1 MGIVNK
7 VYKKTIMDFKLL
19 LHTCNTRVIFSQFHH
34 RYILCKFNNQTDSLP
49 DSSPIK
55 QFHTDWTNELTF
67 ADLIEVNM
75 LCPSQATRE
84 MTCASL
90 FFSYLLSLSI
100 SSVLN
105 RLWHLHGC
113 RVRRLKY
120 NSTWSPVSTRSV
132 HKPFG

>member
-1 MGIVNK
+1 MNK
-7 VYKKTIMDFKLL
+7 VYNKTIMDFKLF
-19 LHTCNTRVIFSQFHH
+19 LHTCNTRVIFSLLQH
-34 RYILCKFNNQTDSLP
+34 RYILCKFSNQTDSLP

-67 ADLIEVNM
+67 AALIEVNM
-75 LCPSQATRE
+75 LRPSQATSE
-84 MTCASL
+84 VTCASL

-113 RVRRLKY
+113 RVPRLKY
-120 NSTWSPVSTRSV
+120 NSTWSPVSTCSV
-132 HKPFG
+132 HKFFG

>member
-1 MGIVNK
+1 
-7 VYKKTIMDFKLL
+7 MDFQLL

-49 DSSPIK
+49 DGSPIK

-84 MTCASL
+84 VTCASL
-90 FFSYLLSLSI
+90 FFFI
-100 SSVLN
+100 SSFTF
-105 RLWHLHGC
+105 HLISSKQALASSWLSC
-113 RVRRLKY
+113 PSTKIQQYMVSSQYTLCAQTFWLKELCY
-120 NSTWSPVSTRSV
+120 ER
-132 HKPFG
+132 

>member
-1 MGIVNK
+1 
-7 VYKKTIMDFKLL
+7 MDFKLL
-19 LHTCNTRVIFSQFHH
+19 LNTCNTRVIFSQFHH

-49 DSSPIK
+49 DGSPIK

-84 MTCASL
+84 VTCASL

-113 RVRRLKY
+113 RVRRL
-120 NSTWSPVSTRSV
+120 NTTV
-132 HKPFG
+132 HGLQLVHALCTNLLVKGAVLRTLT